1 MGSDEHEEY
10 IFLPLMT
17 ISEAAKY
24 LGVGRRIIYQLIEY
38 EQLKAVKDSGAVR
51 IEKRSV
57 DEIRRRGII
66 P

>member
-1 MGSDEHEEY
+1 MGLDENEEY

-38 EQLKAVKDSGAVR
+38 EQLKVVKDRGTVR